1 MAIWRLKPPL
11 TATWKVPL
19 KTATLSVCRLFTNP
33 SLVFDNGVFHLA
45 SPKGQEHLVESPLE
59 DQSSSFWSID
69 PAWGQSDHRELFFDQ
84 VAELEQL
91 MSGENCREIVFQK
104 SWPVNGAL
112 SLGSA
117 QNKEDVDGSV
127 ELSDSEENLNAG
139 GLSCP
144 GPGISCVQSS
154 EENPPPEQQALEHSP
169 ASLPNNESMLF
180 DQSQDS
186 PSSVG
191 SSCSDEASEKRIRN
205 NEASR
210 KFRRA
215 RKERHKTLF
224 AKATKLEKENWSL
237 KLQVNEMMREIAS
250 LRSMLPKNI
259 NHVSFVS

>member
-1 MAIWRLKPPL
+1 
-11 TATWKVPL
+11 
-19 KTATLSVCRLFTNP
+19 
-33 SLVFDNGVFHLA
+33 
-45 SPKGQEHLVESPLE
+45 
-59 DQSSSFWSID
+59 
-69 PAWGQSDHRELFFDQ
+69 
-84 VAELEQL
+84 
-91 MSGENCREIVFQK
+91 MSGENCREIVYQK

-112 SLGSA
+112 SLGIA

-224 AKATKLEKENWSL
+224 AKANKLEKENWSL